1 MLLKEKTQ
9 LQRYIDNLP
18 NKPYCANSFD
28 FGLLIRSKNTAVKH
42 RHIQHNK
49 QTSVAY
55 IVLDVDHPF
64 SLLMLQEQSLPEPNF
79 LVINP
84 KNYHAHIF
92 YELSTP
98 VHTTSVA
105 RAKPLRYLASIEYAL
120 KEKWEADKAYSSLIS
135 KNPLHSDW
143 KLVQLRQD
151 AWELGELADWL
162 TLPEK
167 LPKKAQSVGLGRNC
181 TLFDMLRFWAY
192 DSVLSY
198 RLSGSYEQWYKA
210 VLSTAQSFNTF
221 PEPLLFNEVKN
232 TANSVAKWTWT
243 NYTKRLSDEEFSAR
257 QASRGKLGGLKSGR
271 GRTEADK
278 AKRQQA
284 TQMRAKGHTQQQI
297 ADALQVSLSTIK
309 RWLKRS

>member
-1 MLLKEKTQ
+1 MILEEEKTQ
-9 LQRYIDNLP
+9 LKRYLDNLP

-28 FGLLIRSKNTAVKH
+28 FGLLIRAKNTAVKH

-49 QTSVAY
+49 HTSVAY

-64 SLLMLQEQSLPEPNF
+64 ALLMLQEQSLPEPNF

-84 KNYHAHIF
+84 QNYHAHIF

-98 VHTTSVA
+98 VHTTNVA

-120 KEKWEADKAYSSLIS
+120 KEKWEADKSYSSLIS

-151 AWELGELADWL
+151 LWDLGELADWL
-162 TLPEK
+162 TLPSK
-167 LPKKAQSVGLGRNC
+167 LPKQAKSVGLGRNV

-198 RLSGSYEQWYKA
+198 RLKGGFEQWYKA
-210 VLSTAQSFNTF
+210 VLSTAESFNTF
-221 PEPLLFNEVKN
+221 PEPLQYNEVKN
-232 TANSVAKWTWT
+232 TAKSVSKWVWT

-257 QASRGKLGGLKSGR
+257 QASRGKLGGLAKGKANAEKRSKALEMR
-271 GRTEADK
+271 EA
-278 AKRQQA
+278 
-284 TQMRAKGHTQQQI
+284 GHTQQQI
-297 ADALQVSLSTIK
+297 ADILQVNKSTVC
-309 RWLKRS
+309 RWLK